1 MKLEIRITTSKT
13 RHFVTFVINANV
25 KSIQHYSSL
34 KKLIIETDKKG
45 IYSQW
50 STTGEKIEDYN
61 VSTRAYRYAI
71 YDVTS
76 FEIQNQ

>member
-1 MKLEIRITTSKT
+1 MRIKIRITTSET
-13 RHFVTFVINANV
+13 NHFVTFIIKANIE
-25 KSIQHYSSL
+25 KLEHYSIL
-34 KKLIIETDKKG
+34 KKLIIETDKEG
-45 IYSQW
+45 IYHQW

-76 FEIQNQ
+76 FEIWN

>member
-1 MKLEIRITTSKT
+1 MRIKICITTSET
-13 RHFVTFVINANV
+13 NHFVTFIIKVNIE
-25 KSIQHYSSL
+25 KLQHDSIF
-34 KKLIIETDKKG
+34 KKLVIETDKEG

-61 VSTRAYRYAI
+61 VSSREHRYAI

-76 FEIQNQ
+76 FEIIN

>member
-1 MKLEIRITTSKT
+1 MKLEIRITTSET

-25 KSIQHYSSL
+25 KNIQHDSIL
-34 KKLIIETDKKG
+34 KKLVIETDKEG
-45 IYSQW
+45 IYYQW
-50 STTGEKIEDYN
+50 STSGEKIENYN

-76 FEIQNQ
+76 FEIWN